1 MTWTRTK
8 ASSCH
13 GALKPPPSWKAAASP
28 ARTCIEAVPISLADG
43 PTVLRSIIAMAEG
56 LFDTSRCLSISIKYL
71 LKEAGIIAVLWRPR
85 AYGRV
90 GALFPPRLRY
100 VPKLRHLARS
110 PQVTSKD
117 STPSLFL
124 FLFLSLCGRSLPH
137 RGRAHRRS
145 APGCPQAWTRPCSF
159 RGHRVTAQMM
169 ITMGSC
175 EDEDGKTYQK
185 RENCRRKRSPWW

>member
-1 MTWTRTK
+1 MVL
-8 ASSCH
+8 
-13 GALKPPPSWKAAASP
+13 LKPPPSWKAAASP

-100 VPKLRHLARS
+100 VPKLRIWQGAPKLPRKTPLLLSFSLSVDGLFRIEAGHIVVARQDVRKLGLGLARS
-110 PQVTSKD
+110 EVI
-117 STPSLFL
+117 
-124 FLFLSLCGRSLPH
+124 
-137 RGRAHRRS
+137 A
-145 APGCPQAWTRPCSF
+145 
-159 RGHRVTAQMM
+159 
-169 ITMGSC
+169 
-175 EDEDGKTYQK
+175 
-185 RENCRRKRSPWW
+185 